1 MPWCSPQFALLSL
14 HSLACGPQSSFLSL
28 HSSICPSS
36 SIRHAAKTLSITLSI
51 LLTSATILVT
61 SGLKRAHFA
70 LFCIIRLSISYCP
83 TVHLIR
89 SSDSFD
95 SFDSAAIWPLVK
107 ALHSDRL
114 APMRVWIL
122 WRFRLSPAWISLES
136 PLNLHAPCSVYSEWP
151 NRSGRSAK
159 SRCVQ
164 EIGQMARSVCSFF
177 CFLNAKRLWKQANWR
192 RMGVVPSR
200 ISGWPLFPMLE
211 MICMINFGKLEN

>member
-61 SGLKRAHFA
+61 SGLKRARFA

-114 APMRVWIL
+114 APMRVWISL
-122 WRFRLSPAWISLES
+122 RFRLSPAWISLES

-151 NRSGRSAK
+151 NRSGRSAET
-159 SRCVQ
+159 RCVQ
-164 EIGQMARSVCSFF
+164 EIGQMARSVCSF

-192 RMGVVPSR
+192 RMGVVR
-200 ISGWPLFPMLE
+200 RLEFRDGHCFQCE